1 MKIFKTKKELRVW
14 RQQCGDQSI
23 GFVPTMG
30 ALHQGHLS
38 LIKLAKKN
46 CDKCV
51 VSIFVNQLQFG
62 PQEDFKQYP
71 RTINIDIKLLKNEEV
86 DVLFLPS
93 QKEIYPNNMT
103 FEMTETNISKK
114 LEGST
119 RPHFF
124 SGVITIVLKLFNL
137 VQPTHAYFG
146 EKDIQQLYI
155 IKKMV
160 EELNLSIKIQGCS
173 TVREKSGLAMSSRN
187 QYLSTEEQKEAAL
200 LYATLKRG
208 AQLIIEKM
216 SVQKI
221 KDQIYTT
228 LNNNKNISIDYISIA
243 DLKNFEESDDNKMR
257 PIVISGAVWYKN
269 VRLIDNIMIEN

>member
-71 RTINIDIKLLKNEEV
+71 RTINADIKLLKNEEV

-103 FEMTETNISKK
+103 FEVAETNISKK
-114 LEGST
+114 LEGAT

-137 VQPTHAYFG
+137 VQPTYAYFG

-160 EELNLSIKIQGCS
+160 EELNLSIKIEGCS

>member
-1 MKIFKTKKELRVW
+1 LKIFKTKKELRVW

-71 RTINIDIKLLKNEEV
+71 RTINADIKLLKNEEV

-103 FEMTETNISKK
+103 FEVAETNISKK
-114 LEGST
+114 LEGAT

-137 VQPTHAYFG
+137 VQPTYAYFG

-160 EELNLSIKIQGCS
+160 EELNLSIKIEGCS

>member
-71 RTINIDIKLLKNEEV
+71 RTINADIKLLKNEEV

-137 VQPTHAYFG
+137 VQPTYAYFG

-160 EELNLSIKIQGCS
+160 EELNLSIKIEGCS

>member
-71 RTINIDIKLLKNEEV
+71 RTINADIKLLKNEEV

-160 EELNLSIKIQGCS
+160 EELNLSIKIEGCS